1 MAIMIMRGDADDA
14 DVDGDFLQGHICEI
28 LQLCPM
34 MKINDEDIIEM
45 QTIMI

>member
-14 DVDGDFLQGHICEI
+14 DVEYDFLQDHICEI
-28 LQLCPM
+28 LQLYPM
-34 MKINDEDIIEM
+34 MKIYDEDIIEM